1 MKDLDIASN
10 FMFDT
15 ASYSRG
21 TTIGVAPL
29 LWKVYFTQ
37 KGFFT
42 LLIFVTPEPAASP
55 PVLQSYIPRTIQST

>member
-21 TTIGVAPL
+21 TTIKRMQDAH
-29 LWKVYFTQ
+29 
-37 KGFFT
+37 
-42 LLIFVTPEPAASP
+42 
-55 PVLQSYIPRTIQST
+55 LQ